1 MTSPKNARSRSGRV
15 YVWPPEPPFEL
26 EVPNVTGI
34 ISGGLPKPFLKGWA
48 AREVATAAVTRPGAW
63 RAIQENEGDA
73 AAIDYLKGAPY
84 RHTRKR
90 ADVGTEVHDVIER
103 RIKGQHDPE
112 DVSEEAKG
120 FLRGYER
127 FEREWRPTFEHAE
140 VTIYSR
146 LWEYAGTADGVA
158 TLGARPDLGRVIV
171 DWKTSKALYADNA
184 MQLTALAKGDFIAV
198 ERDGKW
204 YEEPIVGTIDNGLLV
219 RFTANG
225 EYEVRI
231 VPVTDAIFG
240 TFLACKRV
248 ARWDREIAPT
258 ALSEP
263 IILDGAAPQLTHVES
278 PAVHEALAW
287 LRDNGPA
294 TLGQVAEALDI
305 TERAAKGRLRKGWRD
320 HRLVQYDD
328 ATELF
333 SYAE

>member
-1 MTSPKNARSRSGRV
+1 MTSPKNARQQRGRL
-15 YVWPPEPPFEL
+15 YVWPPEPPYEL

-48 AREVATAAVTRPGAW
+48 AKEVAAAAVKRQGAW
-63 RAIQENEGDA
+63 RGILEDEGPD

-103 RIKGQHDPE
+103 RIKGEHDP
-112 DVSEEAKG
+112 DAISDEAKG
-120 FLRGYER
+120 FLRGFDR
-127 FEREWRPTFEHAE
+127 FHEEWQPTFEHAE

-146 LWEYAGTADGVA
+146 TFEYAGTADGIAV
-158 TLGARPDLGRVIV
+158 LNARPDLGRVVV
-171 DWKTSKALYADNA
+171 DWKTSKALYSDNA

-204 YEEPIVGTIDNGLLV
+204 SEEPLGSIEHGLLV

-225 EYEVRI
+225 EYEARI
-231 VPVTDAIFG
+231 VNVSDAIFD

-248 ARWDREIAPT
+248 ARWDREVGPT
-258 ALSEP
+258 AMSEP
-263 IILDGAAPQLTHVES
+263 IVLDGAKPQLTHVES

-294 TLGQVAEALDI
+294 TLTEVAEGLDI
-305 TERAAKGRLRKGWRD
+305 TERAARGRLRKAWKD
-320 HRLVQYDD
+320 HGLVEFDTG
-328 ATELF
+328 AEVF
-333 SYAE
+333 SYGA